1 MSLLLEKAR
10 KDYDTVI
17 CMQKVN
23 DELYLDI
30 CCYHIQQAIEKIIK
44 CSIELKGVRYP
55 YEHSISK
62 LYSVYVKTG
71 WPEYRDLRMMAGTLT
86 DWESSAGYKDSFA
99 ATVSQ
104 LLDAIEIYKILE
116 ERLVDYLTEATESND
131 PSQINL

>member
-1 MSLLLEKAR
+1 
-10 KDYDTVI
+10 
-17 CMQKVN
+17 
-23 DELYLDI
+23 
-30 CCYHIQQAIEKIIK
+30 
-44 CSIELKGVRYP
+44 
-55 YEHSISK
+55 
-62 LYSVYVKTG
+62 
-71 WPEYRDLRMMAGTLT
+71 MMAGTLT